1 MSEPLFFETAEQLR
15 AWFDANH
22 DTAPE
27 LHVGYYKVGTGKPSI
42 THPEAVDEA
51 LCVGWIDGVMHRIDD
66 TSYTV
71 RFTPRR
77 PKSNWSAINIRR
89 ATELEMAGRM
99 RPAGRAAFARRT
111 PERSGSYSY
120 EMGTGTFDPA
130 MEAAFRKKKRAW
142 AFFQA
147 QPPGYRRLATYWVM
161 SAKRPET
168 REKRLATLIAD
179 SAAGRRIGLL
189 SR

>member
-1 MSEPLFFETAEQLR
+1 VSEPLFFESAEELR
-15 AWFDANH
+15 AWFEAHH

-27 LHVGYYKVGTGKPSI
+27 LQVGYYKVGTGRASI

-66 TSYTV
+66 ERYMV

-77 PKSNWSAINIRR
+77 PQSRWSAINIERV
-89 ATELEMAGRM
+89 AELEKAGRM
-99 RPAGRAAFARRT
+99 RPAGLAAFARRT
-111 PERSGSYSY
+111 PERTGTYSY
-120 EMGTGTFDPA
+120 ERGTGTLDPA
-130 MEAAFRKKKRAW
+130 MEAAFRRKKRAW
-142 AFFQA
+142 TFFEA
-147 QPPGYRRLATYWVM
+147 QPPWYRRTAAYWVM

-168 REKRLATLIAD
+168 REKRLAALIAD
-179 SAAGRRIGLL
+179 SAAGRRIGVL